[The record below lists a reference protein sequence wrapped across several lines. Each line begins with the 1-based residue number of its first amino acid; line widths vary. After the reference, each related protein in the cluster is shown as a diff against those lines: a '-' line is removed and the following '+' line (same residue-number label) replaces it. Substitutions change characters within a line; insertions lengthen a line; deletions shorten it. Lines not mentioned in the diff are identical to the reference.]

1 MVKVERTLPAPASL
15 LTESRKENGIYAL
28 TDVVQQLRQDFHDKC
43 YVCEMKNLQDPQI
56 EHLLPHKNG
65 KYKDREFDWKNLFW
79 SCGHC
84 NNVKNQKKYEGQIL
98 DCCEVDPEKVLSFNI
113 EMNDVKVLVKDSNDE
128 KAIKTARLV
137 EEVFNLKNT
146 GMRVYKSEL
155 RFTLLQTEMNVL
167 YINLNKFK
175 ENKNSVLT
183 LRTLRGLLS
192 RESAFAGFKRCYVRK
207 HAKDYPELLEFLK

>member
-137 EEVFNLKNT
+137 EEVFN
-146 GMRVYKSEL
+146 
-155 RFTLLQTEMNVL
+155 
-167 YINLNKFK
+167 
-175 ENKNSVLT
+175 
-183 LRTLRGLLS
+183 
-192 RESAFAGFKRCYVRK
+192 
-207 HAKDYPELLEFLK
+207 

>member
-79 SCGHC
+79 SCGHF
-84 NNVKNQKKYEGQIL
+84 VI
-98 DCCEVDPEKVLSFNI
+98 
-113 EMNDVKVLVKDSNDE
+113 
-128 KAIKTARLV
+128 T
-137 EEVFNLKNT
+137 
-146 GMRVYKSEL
+146 
-155 RFTLLQTEMNVL
+155 
-167 YINLNKFK
+167 
-175 ENKNSVLT
+175 
-183 LRTLRGLLS
+183 
-192 RESAFAGFKRCYVRK
+192 
-207 HAKDYPELLEFLK
+207 

>member
-15 LTESRKENGIYAL
+15 LTESRKENGNYAL

-155 RFTLLQTEMNVL
+155 RFALLQTEMNVL

-175 ENKNSVLT
+175 ENKNSALT

-192 RESAFAGFKRCYVRK
+192 RESAFAGFKRCYVRE

>member
-15 LTESRKENGIYAL
+15 LTESRKDNGNYAL
-28 TDVVQQLRQDFHDKC
+28 IDVVQQLRQDFHDKC

-65 KYKDREFDWKNLFW
+65 KYKEREFDWKNLFW

-84 NNVKNQKKYEGQIL
+84 NSVKNQKKYEGRIL
-98 DCCEVDPEKVLSFNI
+98 DCCEVDPEKALSFNI
-113 EMNDVKVLVKDSNDE
+113 
-128 KAIKTARLV
+128 
-137 EEVFNLKNT
+137 
-146 GMRVYKSEL
+146 
-155 RFTLLQTEMNVL
+155 EMNVL

-192 RESAFAGFKRCYVRK
+192 RESAFAGFKRCYVRE